1 LKLGKKRQILKW
13 LNKLKIA
20 VIQEDITA
28 ISTLIKELPEFND
41 LEKAKEALALVGR
54 AIEIVDLKKAETLKE
69 MNKIK
74 TIKEFVINS

>member
-1 LKLGKKRQILKW
+1 MKW
-13 LNKLKIA
+13 LNELKIA

-28 ISTLIKELPEFND
+28 ISILIKELPEFND

-74 TIKEFVINS
+74 TIKEFVLNS

>member
-1 LKLGKKRQILKW
+1 LKW
-13 LNKLKIA
+13 LNELKIA
-20 VIQEDITA
+20 VIQENITA
-28 ISTLIKELPEFND
+28 ISILIKELPEFND

-74 TIKEFVINS
+74 TIKEFVLNS

>member
-13 LNKLKIA
+13 LNELKIA

-28 ISTLIKELPEFND
+28 ISILIKELPEFND
-41 LEKAKEALALVGR
+41 LEKAKEALALVER

-74 TIKEFVINS
+74 TIKEFVLNS

>member
-1 LKLGKKRQILKW
+1 MKW
-13 LNKLKIA
+13 LNELKIA

-28 ISTLIKELPEFND
+28 ISILIKELPEFND
-41 LEKAKEALALVGR
+41 LEKAKEALALVER

-74 TIKEFVINS
+74 TIKEFVLNS

>member
-1 LKLGKKRQILKW
+1 MKW

-74 TIKEFVINS
+74 TIKEFVLNS

>member
-1 LKLGKKRQILKW
+1 MKLGKKRQILKW

>member
-1 LKLGKKRQILKW
+1 MKW